1 MRSLSSDAHSGT
13 GTMNA
18 LAISALPFTLAP
30 ETPADRPAVEAL
42 LDDCFGIDR
51 RTKTSYRFREGE
63 EPVPGLS
70 FIARGADA
78 RLVGAISFWHLRIG
92 EAGAPALLL
101 GPLAVAPDLQ
111 NKGIGRA
118 LMAEGLARAKALG
131 HRLVIL
137 VGDEPYYGR
146 VGFRKIPADRLIMPG
161 PVNPER
167 FLYLELE
174 PGSLGQAR
182 GLILPPARFAALRAP
197 RKTPLIP
204 A

>member
-1 MRSLSSDAHSGT
+1 
-13 GTMNA
+13 MNTLTA
-18 LAISALPFTLAP
+18 TALPFTLMP

-70 FIARGADA
+70 FVARGKDGS
-78 RLVGAISFWHLRIG
+78 LVGAISFWHLRIG
-92 EAGAPALLL
+92 KEGTPALLL
-101 GPLAVAPDLQ
+101 GPLAVSPRLQ

-118 LMAEGLARAKALG
+118 LMAEGLAKAKALG

-146 VGFRKIPADRLIMPG
+146 VGFRKLPEDRLVMPG
-161 PVNPER
+161 PVNPDR
-167 FLYLELE
+167 FLYIELE
-174 PGSLGQAR
+174 PGSLGPAR
-182 GLILPPARFAALRAP
+182 GLVLPPARFAALKGMATAP
-197 RKTPLIP
+197 RGTTSAPP
-204 A
+204 VREAAQG